1 VIRLVLFQ
9 PDIPQNAGA
18 MMRLAACMGVS
29 LDLIEPCGFPID
41 DQRMRR
47 AGMDYIDRLDLVRHT
62 SWDAFRRVPGGRL
75 VLLTTAG
82 DISHAEFIFS
92 SDDRI
97 IVGRESAGVPPEVHD
112 AAEARIRIPMRPGI
126 RSMNV
131 AQAAAIGVAEAL
143 RQTGQ
148 LPAGNGS

>member
-1 VIRLVLFQ
+1 
-9 PDIPQNAGA
+9 

>member
-1 VIRLVLFQ
+1 MIRLVLFQ

-29 LDLIEPCGFPID
+29 LDLVEPCGFPLD
-41 DQRMRR
+41 DQRLKR
-47 AGMDYIDRLDLVRHT
+47 AGMDYISRLELVRHA
-62 SWDAFRRVPGGRL
+62 SWDAFRKTPGGRL

-82 DISHAEFIFS
+82 DVSHADFAFRP
-92 SDDRI
+92 DDRI

-126 RSMNV
+126 RSINV

-148 LPAGNGS
+148 LP

>member
-1 VIRLVLFQ
+1 
-9 PDIPQNAGA
+9 

-126 RSMNV
+126 RTMNV

-148 LPAGNGS
+148 LPAGDGS